1 MESEGC
7 LEIANAEYALTGQFD
22 RHPKQCVFLWYCK
35 MVVTSIGAILGVQV
49 VFIQGPKTIFPLSW
63 RSGNQPRADR
73 LLTVKEDVLQQ
84 DLDNIALGILLG
96 VDLVALEGVLDQ
108 LLAGSELSDLL
119 LGAAGV
125 HQVNE
130 VDVDLLECL
139 KSSLSTI
146 KASGT

>member
-1 MESEGC
+1 M
-7 LEIANAEYALTGQFD
+7 
-22 RHPKQCVFLWYCK
+22 
-35 MVVTSIGAILGVQV
+35 
-49 VFIQGPKTIFPLSW
+49 
-63 RSGNQPRADR
+63 
-73 LLTVKEDVLQQ
+73 LQQ
-84 DLDNIALGILLG
+84 DLDNIALGMLLE
-96 VDLVALEGVLDQ
+96 VDLVASEGVLDQ

-119 LGAAGV
+119 VGAARV